1 MRPSKIPSEIMESGR
16 NVSIFQYLRQYRA
29 FIPKLFAMAATLKI
43 DFVSD
48 IACPWCAVGL
58 GALEQA
64 LGQLEGQVTANL
76 HFQPFELN
84 PNMGPGGQ
92 DLSEHLTQKYG
103 SSPEQ
108 QAQIRANITARGEEV
123 GFKFNP
129 GGRGR
134 VYNTFNAHRLLHW
147 AGVKGPAG
155 SQHALKRALLE
166 AYQGRAEVV
175 ELDAVLLA
183 VVASVGL
190 DVNEAQSIL
199 ASDTYAQEVRET
211 EQFYQQAGIHS
222 VPAVII
228 NDKHLISGG
237 QPAAVFEQALRRIAA
252 GEV

>member
-1 MRPSKIPSEIMESGR
+1 MESELC
-16 NVSIFQYLRQYRA
+16 SPIFQYLRQYLT
-29 FIPKLFAMAATLKI
+29 FIPKTFAMVATLKI

-64 LGQLEGQVTANL
+64 LANLKDVVAADL

-92 DLSEHLTQKYG
+92 DLGEHLAAKYG

-108 QAQIRANITARGEEV
+108 QAQIRANIAARGEEV

-129 GGRGR
+129 DGRGR

-147 AGVKGPAG
+147 AGIEGPEG

-166 AYQGRAEVV
+166 SYQGRAERV
-175 ELDAVLLA
+175 ESDEVLLA

-190 DVNEAQSIL
+190 DVAVAKEIL
-199 ASDTYAQEVRET
+199 ASDTYAQEVREV
-211 EQFYQQAGIHS
+211 EHFYQQAGIHS

-237 QPAAVFEQALRRIAA
+237 QPAEVFEQALRRIAS
-252 GEV
+252 GDV